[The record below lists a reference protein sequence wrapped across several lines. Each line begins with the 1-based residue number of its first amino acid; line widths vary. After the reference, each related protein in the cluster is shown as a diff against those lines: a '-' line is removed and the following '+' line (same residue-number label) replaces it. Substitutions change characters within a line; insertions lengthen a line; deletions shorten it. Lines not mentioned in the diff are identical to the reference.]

1 MRLEI
6 IMSENLWE
14 DWFEQLP
21 IVDFP
26 ERKQEVSKE
35 KENMNMQT
43 EQQIF
48 DELSVLCGQKGFIHV
63 LVQIWFEDNYLK
75 PNRNGNITESQV
87 LKLQVN
93 RNKLNRNELN
103 TLLALLIK
111 NNPNFA
117 QDNKLNSEILGK
129 YKEESYQ
136 LLEKFHNVL
145 TSSSMRGMMDEIIP
159 LYHNSQPPSHN
170 SQPPSFAEFTESK
183 AFLKPDTIREA
194 IFYSG
199 DGVYD
204 FQYQYLGGVKY
215 KNDEEWFSKNKEF
228 SIDWVPFFLEIIF
241 AIHHNK
247 INEPELISIDA
258 FTYSKN
264 EIIEFIF
271 QSLGEKAAIFFPID
285 LMLYFIESFC
295 INLNCLDKLN
305 EFQKFD
311 DFNPIVAFPFIKLEQ
326 DKFLLLDIYT
336 LSQAFYETPFFW
348 LNDDK
353 EYRNIASDNRG
364 KFTENFTYEICCD
377 IFGKENVW
385 CNVDL
390 YSKSNLKDKAGEA
403 DILVNICGT
412 ALIFQAKSKKLTLES
427 RKGNI
432 PIITKDFSLAIQAAY
447 NQAFECSEILLENN
461 YIAKIDDE
469 TIRLPEINYCVPI
482 CVLSEHFPALTV
494 QIRWLLEEKQN
505 TKIAPALVIDVFL
518 LHLMHLTLKTPLEF
532 LHFIHSLSKSRKKF
546 LAQTQIDLLS
556 VHLSRNF
563 LCSEDADM
571 FMLDN
576 GSSAELDLF
585 ILNTRRRRRNE
596 EIQIPSCWLKFKDTY
611 WWQLFIFNSS
621 LDTVDKLK
629 FGLELLQC
637 PGEFIENYNS
647 IVLYIVT
654 QLKLNPQKLFSDF
667 TIYLSNN
674 HGMTVYVCSS
684 PVIANTNNLI
694 NKLYNHIQLRKYH
707 AKSDLWFG
715 LIISVTGIVKHIEFL
730 DFKWEFNSKLQQKY
744 QNTLGRNS
752 RPISFIKGKA
762 VTQKIGRNAPCPCGS
777 GQKYKRCCLNR
788 N

>member
-1 MRLEI
+1 MGIHML
-6 IMSENLWE
+6 
-14 DWFEQLP
+14 
-21 IVDFP
+21 
-26 ERKQEVSKE
+26 
-35 KENMNMQT
+35 T
-43 EQQIF
+43 EQEIF
-48 DELSVLCGQKGFIHV
+48 NKLSELCGQKGFIHV
-63 LVQIWFEDNYLK
+63 LVEIWFVDNYFQ
-75 PNRNGNITESQV
+75 PNKNGNLTEHQISKFQADRS
-87 LKLQVN
+87 KLH
-93 RNKLNRNELN
+93 RNELN

-111 NNPNFA
+111 NNPNFI
-117 QDNKLNSEILGK
+117 QDEKPNLEILKK
-129 YKEESYQ
+129 YKKEACQ
-136 LLEKFHNVL
+136 LLENFHNL
-145 TSSSMRGMMDEIIP
+145 LNQSSMQDILKEIMP
-159 LYHNSQPPSHN
+159 LYQTKQPS
-170 SQPPSFAEFTESK
+170 SFAEFMENK
-183 AFLKPDTIREA
+183 AFLKQDTMREA

-204 FQYQYLGGVKY
+204 FQYQYLGGLKY
-215 KNDEEWFSKNKEF
+215 QNDDKWFFENKGF
-228 SIDWVPFFLEIIF
+228 SISWVALFLEIIF

-247 INEPELISIDA
+247 IDEPELISIDT

-264 EIIEFIF
+264 EIIEFIS
-271 QSLGEKAAIFFPID
+271 QSLGEEAANCFPID
-285 LMLYFIESFC
+285 SMLYFIESFC

-311 DFNPIVAFPFIKLEQ
+311 DFNPIVAFPVIKLAQ

-353 EYRNIASDNRG
+353 KYRNIASDNRG

-447 NQAFECSEILLENN
+447 NQAFECSEILLGNS
-461 YIAKIDDE
+461 YVAKIDDKV
-469 TIRLPEINYCVPI
+469 IILPEINYCIPI
-482 CVLSEHFPALTV
+482 CILSEHFPALTA
-494 QIRWLLEEKQN
+494 QIRWLLEEKQHAQ
-505 TKIAPALVIDVFL
+505 IAPALVIDVFL
-518 LHLMHLTLKTPLEF
+518 LHLMHLTLETPLEF

-546 LAQTQIDLLS
+546 LASTQIDLLS

-576 GSSAELDLF
+576 GLSANLDLF
-585 ILNTRRRRRNE
+585 LMKKIRGIIDNKIKSL
-596 EIQIPSCWLKFKDTY
+596 SCWYQFQNSY
-611 WWQLFIFNSS
+611 WWHLFEFSS
-621 LDTVDKLK
+621 LLDSFNKLK

-637 PGEFIENYNS
+637 SGKFIEYYNS
-647 IVLYIVT
+647 IVLDRVT

-667 TIYLSNN
+667 TIFLSNN
-674 HGMTVYVCSS
+674 HGMTVYVCN
-684 PVIANTNNLI
+684 PLAIERNLI
-694 NKLYNHIQLRKYH
+694 NQLYNHAKLRKYQ

-715 LIISVTGIVKHIEFL
+715 LIISITGIVKYIEIL
-730 DFKWEFNSKLQQKY
+730 DFKWEFNSSLQEEY
-744 QNTLGRNS
+744 QNTLGKNS
-752 RPISFIKGKA
+752 RPKLFIKGKA
-762 VTQKIGRNAPCPCGS
+762 VTKKIGRNEPCSCNS
-777 GQKYKRCCLNR
+777 GKKYKHCCLNR
-788 N
+788 K

>member
-1 MRLEI
+1 
-6 IMSENLWE
+6 
-14 DWFEQLP
+14 
-21 IVDFP
+21 
-26 ERKQEVSKE
+26 
-35 KENMNMQT
+35 MQT

-48 DELSVLCGQKGFIHV
+48 DDLSILCAQEGFIHV
-63 LVQIWFEDNYLK
+63 LVQIWFEDNYFK
-75 PNRNGNITESQV
+75 PNKNGNITESQV
-87 LKLQVN
+87 LKLQAD

-117 QDNKLNSEILGK
+117 QDNKLNSEILDK
-129 YKEESYQ
+129 YKEKSYQ
-136 LLEKFHNVL
+136 LLGEFHNIL
-145 TSSSMRGMMDEIIP
+145 TSSSMRGMMEEIIP
-159 LYHNSQPPSHN
+159 LHHNSQSL
-170 SQPPSFAEFTESK
+170 SFAEFTESK

-215 KNDEEWFSKNKEF
+215 KNDGEWFFKNKGF

-247 INEPELISIDA
+247 IDEPELISIDT

-264 EIIEFIF
+264 EIIEFIS
-271 QSLGEKAAIFFPID
+271 QSLGEEAANCFPID
-285 LMLYFIESFC
+285 SMLYFIESFC

-311 DFNPIVAFPFIKLEQ
+311 DFNPIVAFPVIKLAQ

-353 EYRNIASDNRG
+353 KYRNIASDNRG

-447 NQAFECSEILLENN
+447 NQAFECSEILLGNS
-461 YIAKIDDE
+461 YVAKIDDKV
-469 TIRLPEINYCVPI
+469 IILPEINYCIPI
-482 CVLSEHFPALTV
+482 CILSEHFPALTA
-494 QIRWLLEEKQN
+494 QIRWLLEEKQHAQ
-505 TKIAPALVIDVFL
+505 IAPALVIDVFL
-518 LHLMHLTLKTPLEF
+518 LHLMHLTLETPLEF

-576 GSSAELDLF
+576 GLSANLDLF
-585 ILNTRRRRRNE
+585 LMAKIRGIIDNKIKSLSCWYQFQNSYWWHLFEYCASLNTKE
-596 EIQIPSCWLKFKDTY
+596 
-611 WWQLFIFNSS
+611 
-621 LDTVDKLK
+621 KLR
-629 FGLELLQC
+629 FGLELLQR
-637 PGEFIENYNS
+637 FDKLIETYNS
-647 IVLYIVT
+647 IVLNRIT
-654 QLKLNPQKLFSDF
+654 QLKFNPTTLISDF
-667 TIYLSNN
+667 TILLSNN
-674 HGMTVYVCSS
+674 HGMTVYVCN
-684 PVIANTNNLI
+684 PLAIERNLI
-694 NKLYNHIQLRKYH
+694 NQLYNHAKLRKYQ

-715 LIISVTGIVKHIEFL
+715 LIISITGIVKYIEIL
-730 DFKWEFNSKLQQKY
+730 DFKWEFNSSLQEEY
-744 QNTLGRNS
+744 QNTLGKNS
-752 RPISFIKGKA
+752 RPKLFIKGKA
-762 VTQKIGRNAPCPCGS
+762 VTKKIGRNEPCSCNS
-777 GQKYKRCCLNR
+777 GKKYKHCCLNR
-788 N
+788 K